1 MARLSRLVIPQQLHH
16 IIQRGNHPQG
26 IFQDTEDYVIF
37 LQWLRDAAKAFQVA
51 IHTYILMP
59 DHLHL
64 LATPSDEA
72 GIAKMMQWVGRHYVP
87 YFNRKYQRSGSLW
100 QGRYRATVLEAETY
114 FLKCSLSIE
123 SNPVRTKVVA
133 DAQEY
138 PWSSYQHHIGLK
150 IDPLVTDHALY
161 WQLGNTP
168 FQREA
173 AYKEMM
179 QKPLAVA
186 DIATMMDAALK
197 GWLIGSDTFKAEMVR
212 LTERR
217 VAPMKRG
224 RPRKVLEKAV

>member
-16 IIQRGNHPQG
+16 IIQRGNHHQG
-26 IFQDTEDYVIF
+26 IFQDAEDYAAF

-51 IHTYILMP
+51 IHTYVLMP

-64 LATPSDEA
+64 LATPMDEG

-100 QGRYRATVLEAETY
+100 QGRYRATVLEAEQY
-114 FLKCSLSIE
+114 FLKCSLAIE
-123 SNPVRTKVVA
+123 SNPVRAKLVG

-138 PWSSYQHHIGLK
+138 PWSSFQHHIGLK
-150 IDPLVTDHALY
+150 IDPLITDHAVY

-179 QKPLAVA
+179 QKPLPNA
-186 DIATMMDAALK
+186 DVVSMMDAALK
-197 GWLIGSDTFKAEMVR
+197 GWLIGSAAFKAEMVR

-217 VAPMKRG
+217 VTPMKRG
-224 RPRKVLEKAV
+224 RPRKAVEKPG